1 MVWTCEKRGRG
12 GVLRKVE
19 KVQVTGNRQPGRPR
33 GTLEQLVQEDM
44 KKKGL
49 KEEQT
54 MDRKSWKKLIR
65 GPQIAGKEK
74 DCRRK

>member
-1 MVWTCEKRGRG
+1 M
-12 GVLRKVE
+12 KVE
-19 KVQVTGNRQPGRPR
+19 KVQVTGNRLPGRPK
-33 GTLEQLVQEDM
+33 GTLDQLVQEDM
-44 KKKGL
+44 KKKLL

>member
-1 MVWTCEKRGRG
+1 ME
-12 GVLRKVE
+12 KVE

-33 GTLEQLVQEDM
+33 GTLDQLVQKDM

-54 MDRKSWKKLIR
+54 MDRKSWKKLVK
-65 GPQIAGKEK
+65 GPPIAGKEK